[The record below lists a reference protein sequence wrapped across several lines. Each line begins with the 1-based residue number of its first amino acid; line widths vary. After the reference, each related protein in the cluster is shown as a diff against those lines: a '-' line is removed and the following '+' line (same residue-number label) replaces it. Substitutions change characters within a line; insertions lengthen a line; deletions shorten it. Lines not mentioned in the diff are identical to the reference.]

1 MKELANT
8 ESENNK
14 SMTTTK
20 MKKDKKQISQHK
32 QK

>member
-14 SMTTTK
+14 SMNTTK
-20 MKKDKKQISQHK
+20 MKNDKKQISQHK
-32 QK
+32 QQ